1 MAKKAA
7 ANTEELVKQALI
19 ALATADGPMRL
30 IGKGDHPALLA
41 GTAAANKDVIARLQ
55 HEGAPLIAESGAAKK
70 ATVSLTAAG
79 FALVAG
85 AIPEEKVGPAARAI
99 AESLPLA
106 ERVAFLQEIVRRT
119 PPAAAELLP
128 VIEAAAVEEKA
139 AAEARVKAA
148 AAQRERDAATLE
160 AIKRW
165 EAVIVS
171 RKAAR
176 IAALQQELAAEG
188 AEPVALPVV
197 AKAEEKPAPRP
208 AAVAVPQPESAD
220 DTTFQRQVARRLV
233 SAWLETWDPDQPGPR
248 QFLEAAIWNVAE
260 FKQVGDAGEDVKFD
274 GRYHEGPAGLFT
286 NSPAKVTRPGWVLKE
301 GDDGEYILAKARVV
315 PK

>member
-1 MAKKAA
+1 VAKKAA
-7 ANTEELVKQALI
+7 ANTEELVKQALV
-19 ALATADGPMRL
+19 ALATADTPMRL

-41 GTAAANKDVIARLQ
+41 GTPAANKDVIARLKD
-55 HEGAPLIAESGAAKK
+55 EAAPLVVEAGAAKK
-70 ATVSLTAAG
+70 ATVALTAAG
-79 FALVAG
+79 FAHVA
-85 AIPEEKVGPAARAI
+85 AALPEEKVGPAARAI

-128 VIEAAAVEEKA
+128 VIEAAAAEEKV
-139 AAEARVKAA
+139 AAEARTKAA
-148 AAQRERDAATLE
+148 ALQRERDAATLE
-160 AIKRW
+160 AIERW
-165 EAVIVS
+165 KAVIVS

-188 AEPVALPVV
+188 AEPIALPVV

-208 AAVAVPQPESAD
+208 AAVALPQPESAD

-233 SAWLETWDPDQPGPR
+233 SAWLETWDPDRPEAR

-260 FKQVGDAGEDVKFD
+260 FKQVGEAGAEVKFD

-286 NSPAKVTRPGWVLKE
+286 NTPAAVTRPGWVLQE
-301 GDDGEYILAKARVV
+301 GDDGEYILAKAKVV